1 MTMMLALMLA
11 GAEARFEPAGV
22 RINDVLHT
30 GALLELREGALVS
43 GDAVEPL
50 MAALRVE
57 TGHNLVLTLE
67 PGVRVVRD
75 VDGLRLS
82 AHAPARL
89 KMSTLSESWESV
101 LVRRTSTGWS
111 VDGQALAGEIGVSL
125 QGQPPQDPDA
135 ASRRMEEAARKMR
148 ESGQRVRPPLRR
160 RVFTGHNPFVPGAA
174 ADREAIR
181 LLLDISPAGF

>member
-1 MTMMLALMLA
+1 MTVLLALLLA
-11 GAEARFEPAGV
+11 GAEARLEPAGV
-22 RINDVLHT
+22 RLNDVLHT

-43 GDAVEPL
+43 GHVVEPL
-50 MAALRVE
+50 MATLRVDA
-57 TGHNLVLTLE
+57 GHGLVLALE
-67 PGVRVVRD
+67 PGVRVTKD

-89 KMSTLSESWESV
+89 KVSSLAESWDSV

-111 VDGQALAGEIGVSL
+111 LDGQALAGEIGVSL
-125 QGQPPQDPDA
+125 QGQQPPQDPDA

-160 RVFTGHNPFVPGAA
+160 RVFTGNNPLVPGAA
-174 ADREAIR
+174 ADSESLRQLVE
-181 LLLDISPAGF
+181 ISPAG